1 MARTIRL
8 ALAVGALLALVAAPT
23 ANAAR
28 YGSRTLKQGM
38 HGTDVKTLQ
47 RYLTK
52 AGYRTS
58 RDGEFGRTTTRNVKR
73 FERENRMPRD
83 GVVTRPDARKIKRVA
98 AKASQ
103 EEETAPATGK
113 ARIRNGL
120 AVAPADAPERVK
132 QVIAA
137 ANK

>member
-8 ALAVGALLALVAAPT
+8 ALAVAALLALVVAPT

-52 AGYRTS
+52 AGYRTP
-58 RDGEFGRTTTRNVKR
+58 RDGEFGRPTPRNVKR
-73 FERENRMPRD
+73 FERANRMPRN
-83 GVVTRPDARKIKRVA
+83 GVVTRPDARKIKRAA

-103 EEETAPATGK
+103 E
-113 ARIRNGL
+113 
-120 AVAPADAPERVK
+120 
-132 QVIAA
+132 
-137 ANK
+137 